1 MIIYGRITT
10 EVTDDKNIQIETIRI
25 MKKEFFLIVM
35 SCCIF
40 STVYLTQQQV
50 AEPNADFYDTTFL
63 RNSPAVEKVLKNRGF
78 FEINFKTHDNLTINA
93 IMLDQSSKVDVAAT
107 IISCPGFV
115 PGNKEGMTT
124 LYAMFEDQPYNFIFV
139 DSRGHGKSEGELLTF
154 KGIKHYGESD
164 YLDMVAAIKFAAR
177 YNKDHNIAQNII
189 IHGLCAGAF
198 HTVKAVADLKK
209 SDPETYGCIKGIIVD
224 SGWPSIVD
232 ITDTLLTAE
241 SVERCKTYKVP
252 FLQPYLAYFMCG
264 VYNTFFRHSH
274 KSQIPLNEVIAT
286 IDQPILFI
294 HAEND
299 LFVPINNV
307 YPLIEKSK
315 QPTTWFVKESSHV
328 NNHLKHKEEY
338 AYQMQQFIQS
348 VL

>member
-1 MIIYGRITT
+1 
-10 EVTDDKNIQIETIRI
+10 
-25 MKKEFFLIVM
+25 MKKEIFLITLL
-35 SCCIF
+35 SCCIV
-40 STVYLTQQQV
+40 STIFLTQKQE
-50 AEPNADFYDTTFL
+50 AEPNVDFYDTKFL

-78 FEINFKTHDNLTINA
+78 FEVNFTTHDDLKINA
-93 IMLDQSSKVDVAAT
+93 IMLDQSNKHKVAAT

-124 LYAMFEDQPYNFIFV
+124 LYAMFEDQPYNFMFV

-154 KGIKHYGESD
+154 RGIKHYGESD
-164 YLDMVAAIKFAAR
+164 YLDMVAAVQYAAH
-177 YNKDHNIAQNII
+177 YNKEHNIPQNII

-198 HTVKAVADLKK
+198 HTVKAVAHLKK
-209 SDPETYGCIKGIIVD
+209 TDPETYNCIKGIIVD

-241 SVERCKTYKVP
+241 STERCKTYGIP
-252 FLQPYLAYFMCG
+252 FLQPYLAYLMCS
-264 VYNTFFRHSH
+264 VYCTFFKDSH
-274 KSQIPLNEVIAT
+274 KTQTPLNEVIAN

-299 LFVPINNV
+299 LFVPIHNV
-307 YPLIEKSK
+307 YPLIAQSK
-315 QPTTWFVKESSHV
+315 QPKSWFVKESSHV

-338 AYQMQQFIQS
+338 THQMEQFIQS